1 MAFSGLIKARER
13 PLTRG
18 EKTRKTVERDRQTKK
33 TERLKK
39 TDEKNREAEKK
50 TEGTGAFS

>member
-1 MAFSGLIKARER
+1 
-13 PLTRG
+13 
-18 EKTRKTVERDRQTKK
+18 VERDRQTKK

>member
-39 TDEKNREAEKK
+39 K